1 MNNNKIKSKNFEE
14 GERYKEGKKIV
25 GEDKGEEDNNA
36 KEISASLV
44 AVPYVLLVYLAGSTP
59 LSNLGLTLLLT
70 NF

>member
-1 MNNNKIKSKNFEE
+1 MNNNKIKCKNFEE

-44 AVPYVLLVYLAGSTP
+44 LCAT
-59 LSNLGLTLLLT
+59 GLPGWFHAPFQSRSDFTF
-70 NF
+70 N